1 MLARVFSAGTI
12 GIDGFL
18 VEVEVDLE
26 RGLPSFSI
34 VGLPEGAVRES
45 KERVPTAIRNSG
57 FRLPMKKITVNLAPA
72 DIKKEGSLFDL
83 PIAIGVLASAGEIP
97 LSMIDNFVIVGELS
111 LEGRTRK
118 VKGVLPVASMAQ
130 KMGFKGIIVPADNG
144 IESALI
150 MNGKTF
156 AFSYLG
162 EVVEFLKYGNGSPV
176 SFNMEEYIKKERK
189 YGIDFSDIKGQTQAK
204 RAMEVAASGGH
215 NIIMMGPPG
224 SGKTMLARRLPTILP
239 DMTVG
244 EALETTRI
252 HSVAG
257 LLKPDTPLLLE
268 RPFRA
273 PHHTI
278 SDAGLI
284 GGTHIPRPGEISLAH
299 NGVLFLDELPEFRRN
314 VLESLRQPLED
325 GFVTI
330 SRAKSSVTFPSRFM
344 FVGAMNPC
352 PCGYY
357 GDRVH
362 ECKCTPSEIKRYRNK
377 ISGPL
382 LDRVDIFIE
391 VPNVTYLEISN
402 KTGGESSKTIR
413 ERVKR
418 TREIQYERFKNLN
431 KENAI
436 YTNSHMGPKE
446 VENFCN
452 LSSEAENLL
461 KRAQESFG
469 ISARGYHRILK
480 VSRTIADMEMSEVIK
495 VEHMAEALQ
504 YRSFDETIQ

>member
-239 DMTVG
+239 DMTVE

-257 LLKPDTPLLLE
+257 LLKPDTQLLL
-268 RPFRA
+268 
-273 PHHTI
+273 
-278 SDAGLI
+278 
-284 GGTHIPRPGEISLAH
+284 
-299 NGVLFLDELPEFRRN
+299 
-314 VLESLRQPLED
+314 
-325 GFVTI
+325 
-330 SRAKSSVTFPSRFM
+330 
-344 FVGAMNPC
+344 
-352 PCGYY
+352 
-357 GDRVH
+357 
-362 ECKCTPSEIKRYRNK
+362 
-377 ISGPL
+377 
-382 LDRVDIFIE
+382 
-391 VPNVTYLEISN
+391 
-402 KTGGESSKTIR
+402 
-413 ERVKR
+413 
-418 TREIQYERFKNLN
+418 
-431 KENAI
+431 
-436 YTNSHMGPKE
+436 
-446 VENFCN
+446 
-452 LSSEAENLL
+452 
-461 KRAQESFG
+461 
-469 ISARGYHRILK
+469 
-480 VSRTIADMEMSEVIK
+480 
-495 VEHMAEALQ
+495 
-504 YRSFDETIQ
+504 